1 MDGSLVSFFFLARMA
16 LESGLRFLACD
27 DADAI
32 WNGVG
37 EHPDLTELGF
47 SQQKKASFNERDRW
61 SDLACK
67 SRGYYSTPFLR
78 SGRVNAEK
86 G

>member
-1 MDGSLVSFFFLARMA
+1 MVAREGRFTGVFLFLARMA

-37 EHPDLTELGF
+37 DHPDLTELGF
-47 SQQKKASFNERDRW
+47 SQQKKR
-61 SDLACK
+61 
-67 SRGYYSTPFLR
+67 R
-78 SGRVNAEK
+78 SMSATGGLIWRANPEAIIRRLS
-86 G
+86 